1 MLLVL
6 ADRVHAA
13 GDGAPAD
20 ALLLRRG
27 RVIDVGR
34 GDALRAEAP
43 GAAVLDLRGTTLTPG
58 LTDSH
63 IHLLEWALSRPEVD
77 LSEATSPEQAARRLS
92 GRVDERGSAG
102 DGPNGGAGESKSGR
116 SAVSP
121 TPPLPPSPARWL
133 RGRGWNPHRWGG
145 AYPHR
150 AVLDAVVADRPVAL
164 QSHDMHALWVNS
176 LALRE
181 AGIDRDTPDPD
192 GGRIL
197 RDEHGEPTGVLLET
211 AAQLVVRRIPPPRDA
226 DVLAAILDGQAALH
240 RLGITG
246 IHSVPAIHLTAPDTL
261 ALLERLRAEDR
272 LRLRV
277 LQHIPLER
285 LDDALRLGLRS
296 GFGGEWIR
304 IGGVKMFLDGALGSR
319 TALLREPY
327 EGAGDDR
334 GVEVLPP
341 AEFRDAAARAAA
353 GGLATTVHAIGD
365 AAVSLALDVL
375 ADPGL
380 RAGTLPH
387 RIEHVQL
394 CPLERFGDAAA
405 AGIVC
410 SMQPAHLITDWS
422 AAERHWG
429 RRARGA
435 YAFRSL
441 LGAGERPR
449 RAVLAFGSDAPVE
462 PVDPR
467 LAFWAATR
475 RQDLDALPADGW
487 YPEERLGM
495 RDVLEAYTR
504 GPAIAA
510 GEAAR
515 RGHLGIGAD
524 ADFVAWSADPLTAT
538 GAELLDLRC
547 LAAVV
552 GGEVV
557 WNAAG
562 AGAGRDYD
570 P

>member
-6 ADRVHAA
+6 ADRVHTFA
-13 GDGAPAD
+13 GDGGAAD

-27 RVIDVGR
+27 RIIAVGR
-34 GDALRAEAP
+34 GDALRAEVP

-63 IHLLEWALSRPEVD
+63 IHLLEWALSRREPD
-77 LSEATSPEQAARRLS
+77 LSEATSPEDAARLLS
-92 GRVDERGSAG
+92 GGVGDRESGGSVA
-102 DGPNGGAGESKSGR
+102 PTRPLSH
-116 SAVSP
+116 SP
-121 TPPLPPSPARWL
+121 TPWL
-133 RGRGWNPHRWGG
+133 RGRGWNAHRWGG

-150 AVLDAVVADRPVAL
+150 RILDAVIADRPVAL
-164 QSHDMHALWVNS
+164 QSHDMHALWVNTR
-176 LALRE
+176 ALRE

-211 AAQLVVRRIPPPRDA
+211 AAQLLVRRIPPPSEA
-226 DVLAAILDGQAALH
+226 DVAAAVLDGQRALH

-246 IHSVPAIHLTAPDTL
+246 IHSFPAIHLTAPDTL
-261 ALLERLRAEDR
+261 PLLERLRAEDR

-304 IGGVKMFLDGALGSR
+304 VGAVKMFLDGALGSR

-327 EGAGDDR
+327 ENAGDDR

-341 AEFRDAAARAAA
+341 AEFRDAVARAAA

-394 CPLERFGDAAA
+394 CPPERFADAAR

-410 SMQPAHLITDWS
+410 SMQPAHLITDWRP
-422 AAERHWG
+422 AERHWG
-429 RRARGA
+429 RRSREA

-441 LGAGERPR
+441 LRGGEGESGGVGEPVSPHSPTLPLPHSGPK
-449 RAVLAFGSDAPVE
+449 AVLAFGSDAPVE

-475 RQDLDALPADGW
+475 RQSLDAEPAAGW
-487 YPEERLGM
+487 YPEERLAM
-495 RDVLEAYTR
+495 ADVIRAYTA
-504 GPAIAA
+504 GAALAA

-515 RGHLGIGAD
+515 RGHLGVGAD
-524 ADFVAWSADPLTAT
+524 ADFVAWSADPLAAE
-538 GAELLDLRC
+538 GAALLEIRC

-552 GGEVV
+552 AGEVV

-562 AGAGRDYD
+562 S
-570 P
+570 